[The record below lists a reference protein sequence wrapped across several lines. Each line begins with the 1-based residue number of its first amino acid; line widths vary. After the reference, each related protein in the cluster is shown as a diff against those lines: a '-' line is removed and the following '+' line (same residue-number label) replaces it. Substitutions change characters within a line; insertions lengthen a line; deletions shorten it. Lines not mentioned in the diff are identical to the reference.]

1 VPRITWRP
9 SPDFGKRSRT
19 YHRADELGLNAG
31 RRFDQD
37 SESISCEISPEHG
50 AINQPQK
57 SPAETGPEPS
67 ENAALC
73 QRAGPGEG
81 SVAALSTARSISST
95 VMSGVMLTRTTPVE
109 LPTSDMVVADTAS
122 G

>member
-1 VPRITWRP
+1 MQVRDNRRRDEVCARISTDQREKAP
-9 SPDFGKRSRT
+9 PKR
-19 YHRADELGLNAG
+19 G
-31 RRFDQD
+31 Q
-37 SESISCEISPEHG
+37 
-50 AINQPQK
+50 
-57 SPAETGPEPS
+57 EPS
-67 ENAALC
+67 KNAALC

-109 LPTSDMVVADTAS
+109 LPTSDMAVADVAS

>member
-1 VPRITWRP
+1 MTNT
-9 SPDFGKRSRT
+9 G
-19 YHRADELGLNAG
+19 
-31 RRFDQD
+31 FD
-37 SESISCEISPEHG
+37 
-50 AINQPQK
+50 A
-57 SPAETGPEPS
+57 ALETS

-73 QRAGPGEG
+73 QRNGPGDG

-109 LPTSDMVVADTAS
+109 LPTSDMAVADAAS

>member
-1 VPRITWRP
+1 MCATWPWEELITGQCRGIIHLEQDIA
-9 SPDFGKRSRT
+9 SPTGSVIFEVTNTG
-19 YHRADELGLNAG
+19 
-31 RRFDQD
+31 FDAALK
-37 SESISCEISPEHG
+37 P
-50 AINQPQK
+50 P
-57 SPAETGPEPS
+57 

-73 QRAGPGEG
+73 QRDGPGEG

-109 LPTSDMVVADTAS
+109 LPTSDIAVADAAS